1 MTDKYF
7 EDLISQNKDLQTIF
21 SWLEEYSTIEFKHK
35 DKSIAK
41 NRLRGSLSRPED
53 LQKIPFVKNYLENEE
68 DTDHKSNNEQLNT
81 IQLSDESIASIES
94 PEFNIFTF
102 LAEVSEENILS
113 TISSYIFASTGLFS
127 KIKYDKFEAFI
138 NEVAKGYKRDNPYHT
153 DLHAADVLQT
163 CHIYLKHAEIK
174 KRLRLDD
181 TDHSA
186 LLISCIIHDYKHP
199 GVTNAF
205 LINTGDPIAIQYN
218 GNYYP
223 K

>member
-21 SWLEEYSTIEFKHK
+21 SWLEEYSTLEFKHK
-35 DKSIAK
+35 DKTIAK
-41 NRLRGSLSRPED
+41 NRLRGSLSRPEE
-53 LQKIPFVKNYLENEE
+53 LHNIPFVKNYLENDE
-68 DTDHKSNNEQLNT
+68 DNDKKLHTEHIN
-81 IQLSDESIASIES
+81 IIHCSDESIASIES
-94 PEFNIFTF
+94 PAFNIFN
-102 LAEVSEENILS
+102 LQSEVGEENILS

-127 KIKYDKFEAFI
+127 KIKYEKFESFI
-138 NEVAKGYKRDNPYHT
+138 NEVAKGYKKDNPYHT

-163 CHIYLKHAEIK
+163 CHIYLKYGEIK
-174 KRLRLDD
+174 QRLRLED

-218 GNYYP
+218 GN
-223 K
+223 